1 MDAVVITRL
10 LEAIT
15 DSRCRRRVGRNHGC
29 SIQAEKVRV
38 GHLTLLGGLRRI
50 RGLRQAGV
58 LIPSVVLFFA
68 NLKFYWVKSL

>member
-1 MDAVVITRL
+1 MDKAVITKL

-29 SIQAEKVRV
+29 SIQTKKVRV
-38 GHLTLLGGLRRI
+38 GHLTLLEGLRRI

-58 LIPSVVLFFA
+58 LIPPVVLFFA
-68 NLKFYWVKSL
+68 NSKFYWVKSL

>member
-1 MDAVVITRL
+1 MDKAIITKL

-68 NLKFYWVKSL
+68 NSKFYWVKSL